1 MTRTLRSCL
10 AVAALTLIAGCSRS
24 VVGARVG
31 IDPVPAVHL
40 FENHSSSLIAWR
52 RAGVRDRILVHL
64 DGHADLDWLP
74 DSTVRRLAAASPDDL
89 AALELHAYELDG
101 KTLERF
107 GIWNFVYPAARLG
120 LVREY
125 VWVVPDGTLR
135 DPQAAQ
141 ELVRTMILGKMQGIS
156 LDEARTLRLDGRAI
170 RGTIL
175 GIKITVCELD
185 DLPEFLE
192 PVLLDIDLD
201 YLTTRSATTQEVLF
215 EPAVLPDA
223 LLARLG
229 RRGVRTDLAT
239 ISYSTMGGYLPP
251 SCRWLGPAL
260 RAALR
265 REPEA
270 KPVAAAPVLEDA
282 QLFEADALWLNERY
296 ADALPLY
303 AAYRASRPQGPLLAY
318 TLRREAGCLARTGH
332 PDEAIAKL
340 REVIALAPDHGD
352 TRLDLGLLLRERGD
366 LDGAIE
372 QFLAARKILP
382 ELATYAMA
390 LGTTYAMQD
399 RINEAVDAVEAAVSL
414 RPTWVKAQVNLGVLL
429 ARAGRPV
436 DAAEHLEAAAMLEPG
451 DPEVMRL
458 LERLKEWGQVSH

>member
-1 MTRTLRSCL
+1 MTRTLRSCF
-10 AVAALTLIAGCSRS
+10 AVAALTLAAACPRSR
-24 VVGARVG
+24 V
-31 IDPVPAVHL
+31 DPVPAVHL
-40 FENHSSSLIAWR
+40 FENHSGSLIAWR
-52 RAGVRDRILVHL
+52 TAGVRDRILVHL

-74 DSTVRRLAAASPDDL
+74 DATIRRLASASPDEF
-89 AALELHAYELDG
+89 AALELHPYELDG

-135 DPQAAQ
+135 DPKAAQ

-156 LDEARTLRLDGRAI
+156 LDEAETLRLDGRAI

-185 DLPEFLE
+185 DLPEFSE

-215 EPAVLPDA
+215 EPAVLPNA

-251 SCRWLGPAL
+251 ACRWLGPAL
-260 RAALR
+260 RSALR
-265 REPEA
+265 GEPEA
-270 KPVAAAPVLEDA
+270 KPVVAGPVLEDA
-282 QLFEADALWLNERY
+282 QLYEADALWLNERY

-303 AAYRASRPQGPLLAY
+303 AAYRASRRQGPFIAY

-332 PDEAIAKL
+332 ADEAIAKL
-340 REVIALAPDHGD
+340 HEVIAIAPDHGD

-366 LDGAIE
+366 LDGAIA

-382 ELATYAMA
+382 GLATYAMA

-399 RINEAVDAVEAAVSL
+399 RINEAVDAVEDAVSL

-429 ARAGRPV
+429 ARVGRPV
-436 DAAEHLEAAAMLEPG
+436 DAATHLEAAAMLEPG
-451 DPEVMRL
+451 DPEVLRL
-458 LERLKEWGQVSH
+458 LEQLKRQGIATAEAHP

>member
-1 MTRTLRSCL
+1 MTPTQRSFM
-10 AVAALTLIAGCSRS
+10 AFAALALAAACGTP
-24 VVGARVG
+24 RV
-31 IDPVPAVHL
+31 DAVPAVHL
-40 FENHSSSLIAWR
+40 FENHSGSLIAWR
-52 RAGVRDRILVHL
+52 AAGVRDRILVHV
-64 DGHADLDWLP
+64 DGHADFDWLP
-74 DSTVRRLAAASPDDL
+74 DATIRRLAAASPDEL
-89 AALELHAYELDG
+89 AALELHPYELDG
-101 KTLERF
+101 KTLDRF

-141 ELVRTMILGKMQGIS
+141 ELVRAMILGKMQGIS
-156 LDEARTLRLDGRAI
+156 LDEARTLHLEGRVI

-175 GIKITVCELD
+175 GIKVTVCELD
-185 DLPEFLE
+185 DLPRFDE

-215 EPAVLPDA
+215 EPAVMPDA
-223 LLARLG
+223 LVARLG
-229 RRGVRTDLAT
+229 RRGIRTDLAT

-251 SCRWLGPAL
+251 TCRWLGPAL

-270 KPVAAAPVLEDA
+270 KAVAADPILQDA

-303 AAYRASRPQGPLLAY
+303 TAYRASRPQGPFLAY
-318 TLRREAGCLARTGH
+318 TLRREAGCLARAGH

-340 REVIALAPDHGD
+340 REVIAIAPDHGD

-366 LDGAIE
+366 LDGAIA

-390 LGTTYAMQD
+390 LGTTYGMQD
-399 RINEAVDAVEAAVSL
+399 RIAEAVETVEAAVSL
-414 RPTWVKAQVNLGVLL
+414 RPTWVKARVNLGFLL
-429 ARAGRPV
+429 ARVGRPV
-436 DAAEHLEAAAMLEPG
+436 DAATHLNAAAMLEPG
-451 DPEVMRL
+451 DPEVLRL
-458 LERLKEWGQVSH
+458 LEQLRRQGIATAEARR